1 MSQINEG
8 LIIEVIELL
17 QHQDPDYKLI
27 ADKVYHSS
35 KSLGVSY
42 IEIRSKL
49 SELPYPYRLIASRH
63 FINVIDYLNSPNLFI
78 DSLD

>member
-8 LIIEVIELL
+8 LIDEAVELL
-17 QHQDPDYKLI
+17 QNQDPDYKII
-27 ADKVYHSS
+27 ADKVYHAS

-49 SELPYPYRLIASRH
+49 LDLPYPHRLVASRH

>member
-8 LIIEVIELL
+8 LIMEVIDLL
-17 QHQDPDYKLI
+17 QHQDPDYKVI

-42 IEIRSKL
+42 IEIRSIKL
-49 SELPYPYRLIASRH
+49 SELPYPYRLIASS
-63 FINVIDYLNSPNLFI
+63 FYKCD
-78 DSLD
+78 